1 MEELKNVYVID
12 RLENIGRYTA
22 LNANFATAA
31 AFLAKGDFASLKP
44 GRNALDGE
52 NVIVNNVETTYAPPE
67 ERAPEVHRVYFDI
80 HVPLSDDETI
90 GLAPFDSQ
98 AAGLFNVEEDC
109 GFYDQ
114 AVKWFVVPKGSFC
127 ITWPRTCAHAP
138 AVTTDVRKK
147 AHKLIVKVRA

>member
-1 MEELKNVYVID
+1 MKELKNVYVID
-12 RLENIGRYTA
+12 RLENIGRYAA
-22 LNANFATAA
+22 LGANFVTAT

-44 GRNALDGE
+44 GTNALDGE
-52 NVIVNNVETTYAPPE
+52 NVFVNNVETAYVLPK
-67 ERAPEVHRVYFDI
+67 ERTPEVHHVYFDI

-90 GLAPFDSQ
+90 GLAAFDAQ
-98 AAGLFNVEEDC
+98 AAGSFDAGKDC
-109 GFYDQ
+109 GFYEQ
-114 AVKWFVVPKGSFC
+114 AVDWLVVPKGSFC